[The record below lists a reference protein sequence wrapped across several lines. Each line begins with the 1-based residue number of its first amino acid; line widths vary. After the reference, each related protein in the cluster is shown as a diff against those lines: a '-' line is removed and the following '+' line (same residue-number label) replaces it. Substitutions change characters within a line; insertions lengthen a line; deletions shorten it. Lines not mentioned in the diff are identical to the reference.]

1 VPKSPGKIIT
11 SVMTQTLMSSAKK
24 KKRLAVSISSRES
37 PLLTQ
42 EDLHGL
48 VGDLNVPKKKV
59 ELLETGL
66 KGWNLLHRD
75 TRVCFF
81 RNS

>member
-1 VPKSPGKIIT
+1 
-11 SVMTQTLMSSAKK
+11 MTQTLMSSAKK
-24 KKRLAVSISSRES
+24 KKTKKRLAVSISSRES